1 MVFKATINQS
11 EVTLVNP
18 KLVPIH
24 LIVSGVGNSVGEEN
38 SRVCPNFTSIPF
50 DFIISHVKL
59 QINAEISRHNQGEIR
74 HLRCYNS
81 QLSFFESISEEGKL
95 QNPRQTRWTKYPTSR
110 FNMTSCLSTKLLILD
125 SSENKDICLN
135 SLITGTPFTLN
146 D

>member
-50 DFIISHVKL
+50 DFIISHAKL
-59 QINAEISRHNQGEIR
+59 QIDAEISRHNQGEIR
-74 HLRCYNS
+74 HL
-81 QLSFFESISEEGKL
+81 
-95 QNPRQTRWTKYPTSR
+95 
-110 FNMTSCLSTKLLILD
+110 
-125 SSENKDICLN
+125 
-135 SLITGTPFTLN
+135 
-146 D
+146 